1 MPARGAGGSTTSSGP
16 AQSGGRA
23 QFPPPL
29 PEGTPQVCEN
39 PPSCWSNSP
48 FPESSLWTKQDRL
61 VRLYRLLTA
70 QMQCACRGLHLA
82 LCPMGGLV
90 LLEDPPPVFSASLA
104 CLQDLSMLSPEHKN
118 PTPPG
123 TSTVNAGHSHHSAA
137 QLQAP
142 TPAHPAWE
150 PWKPIVLC
158 RGQWL

>member
-1 MPARGAGGSTTSSGP
+1 MGTQELHLGVLIPGEGPLWMPARGAGGSTTSSGP

-61 VRLYRLLTA
+61 VRLYQLLTA

-90 LLEDPPPVFSASLA
+90 LLQE
-104 CLQDLSMLSPEHKN
+104 E
-118 PTPPG
+118 
-123 TSTVNAGHSHHSAA
+123 A
-137 QLQAP
+137 QKAP
-142 TPAHPAWE
+142 
-150 PWKPIVLC
+150 
-158 RGQWL
+158 RGRQGR